1 MTPWETDLLHA
12 AAELARVK
20 RLHAQ
25 TFLLGVLPIGDTP
38 PKYRT
43 DKQAWAAADEEH
55 IEQLLEAEARYEIA
69 KSRLVARPE
78 TPVMSWD
85 ESGIEPADRYLG
97 GTD

>member
-25 TFLLGVLPIGDTP
+25 TFLLGVLPIGDAP
-38 PKYRT
+38 PRYRT

-55 IEQLLEAEARYEIA
+55 IEALIEAEARYEIA
-69 KSRLVARPE
+69 KSRLGKA
-78 TPVMSWD
+78 
-85 ESGIEPADRYLG
+85 
-97 GTD
+97 GTDAHLSRDTSDPTADDPSTIEC